1 MRRCL
6 TFITEGDGDPG
17 IIRDELRTLE
27 ARKRNLERSLHVSFE
42 DSSVEVHPN
51 IGELYAKKVGEL
63 RILLTDDKTRRQ
75 AMDIIRSM
83 IERVEVSEGVERSK
97 PNVVLVGDLAA
108 KLACTQNNTAA
119 SLGDDGRVLMVAG
132 TGLTEVPTITKNV

>member
-1 MRRCL
+1 MKHRV

-17 IIRDELRTLE
+17 IVRDELRTLE
-27 ARKRNLERSLHVSFE
+27 ARKRELEQSLHDNLK

-63 RILLTDDKTRRQ
+63 RILLTDDKTRPQ
-75 AMDIIRSM
+75 AIDIIRSM

-97 PNVVLVGDLAA
+97 PSVVLVGDLALPLLIQHKSPDSSGIRA
-108 KLACTQNNTAA
+108 VRNGWLRGEDLN
-119 SLGDDGRVLMVAG
+119 L
-132 TGLTEVPTITKNV
+132 